1 MSRQF
6 LIVAAHPDD
15 EILCCG
21 ATAARLVQE
30 GWTGATLILGE
41 GVTSRDAQRDV
52 DARHP
57 ELTSLRADIEAANR
71 VLGIAQVFVHAFPDN
86 RFDSVALLDLV
97 KVVEEVKQTV
107 QPELIFTHSAYDL
120 NIDHQRTHQAVLTA
134 TRPMVGETVRTI
146 YAGEVL
152 SATEWNYPQRFQPD
166 TFFDVTATLALKQQA
181 MAVYTSE
188 LREFPHPRSL
198 EGIALAARTWGMK
211 VGLPAVEAFMTVR
224 RLC

>member
-1 MSRQF
+1 
-6 LIVAAHPDD
+6 
-15 EILCCG
+15 
-21 ATAARLVQE
+21 VQE
-30 GWTGATLILGE
+30 GWRGATLILGE

-52 DARHP
+52 DARQS

-71 VLGIAQVFVHAFPDN
+71 ALGIAQVFVHAFPDN
-86 RFDSVALLDLV
+86 RFDSVPLLELV
-97 KVVEEVKQTV
+97 KVIESVKQ
-107 QPELIFTHSAYDL
+107 QIAPELIFTHSAHDL

-134 TRPMVGETVRTI
+134 TRPMAGETVRTI

-188 LREFPHPRSL
+188 LRDFPHPRSL
-198 EGIALAARTWGMK
+198 AGIDLVARTWGMK
-211 VGLPAVEAFMTVR
+211 IGVPLAEAFMTVR
-224 RLC
+224 RVY